1 MRANPGGQL
10 APSEVVGRDELI
22 LRLWEILQRQ
32 SLVLSAERRMGKTS
46 VIKKMIAEAPG
57 DKLPVYHDLEGLRT
71 PMEFARAVFDDVDEH
86 LGRMQR
92 TGARM
97 REFIRH
103 LGGVEVGGLFKLP
116 DKIED
121 HHWKT
126 LLTRTLEDLVE
137 HQTRRVILFWDEMP
151 MMLDNIKQ
159 DSGEKAAM
167 EMLDTLRSLRQM
179 HEPLRMVFTGSI
191 GLHNVITS
199 LKRAGYANAP
209 INDMYVEDV
218 PPLSPEDANEL
229 ARLLLEGED
238 IPTTDLPATSWAIAS
253 EVDGIAHYIHH
264 VVDQMR
270 RRGIEATVQAARE
283 IVDEALTDPL
293 DRWHMRHYRERMDTY
308 YTAEELPFALS
319 LLDVLAAEDK
329 PLAFADLFN
338 QFRSRQATEDVESIR
353 SVLTL
358 LQRDHYVT
366 QQKDGRYAFRFPLI
380 RRWWR
385 LHRGV

>member
-10 APSEVVGRDELI
+10 APSEVIGRDGLI
-22 LRLWEILQRQ
+22 ARLWRILDRQ

-46 VIKKMIAEAPG
+46 IIKKMIAEAPG

-71 PMEFARAVFDDVDEH
+71 PLEFARAVFDDVDEH
-86 LGRMQR
+86 LSRMQR
-92 TGARM
+92 TAARVH
-97 REFIRH
+97 EFARH
-103 LGGVEVGGLFKLP
+103 LGGAEIGGLFKLP
-116 DKIED
+116 DKIEA

-126 LLTRTLEDLVE
+126 LLTKTIEDLIE
-137 HQTRRVILFWDEMP
+137 HQTRTVILFWDEMP

-159 DSGEKAAM
+159 DGGEKAAM
-167 EMLDTLRSLRQM
+167 EVLDTLRALRQM
-179 HEPLRMVFTGSI
+179 HAALRMVFTGSI

-209 INDMYVEDV
+209 INDMYIEDV
-218 PPLSPEDANEL
+218 PPLSPADAREL
-229 ARLLLEGED
+229 ARCLLQGEG
-238 IPTTDLPATSWAIAS
+238 IAAKDLTATSQAIA
-253 EVDGIAHYIHH
+253 EAVDGIAHYVHH
-264 VVDQMR
+264 VADQMR
-270 RRGIEATVQAARE
+270 TRGGEATPETARE
-283 IVDEALTDPL
+283 IVDECLTDPL

-308 YTAEELPFALS
+308 YTDDELPFALN
-319 LLDVLAAEDK
+319 LLDVLAAAKE

-338 QFRSRQATEDVESIR
+338 LLKSRQVTEDVEAVR
-353 SVLTL
+353 AVLTL

-366 QQKDGRYAFRFPLI
+366 QQKDGRYSFRFPLI

>member
-1 MRANPGGQL
+1 
-10 APSEVVGRDELI
+10 
-22 LRLWEILQRQ
+22 
-32 SLVLSAERRMGKTS
+32 MGKTS

-71 PMEFARAVFDDVDEH
+71 PMEFARAVFDDVDEV

-151 MMLDNIKQ
+151 IMLGNIKQ

-179 HEPLRMVFTGSI
+179 QEALRMVFTGSI

-199 LKRAGYANAP
+199 LKRAGYAKAP

-218 PPLSPEDANEL
+218 PPLSPDDANEL

-238 IPTTDLPATSWAIAS
+238 IPTKDLPATSRAIAS

-270 RRGIEATVQAARE
+270 RRGIEATAQAARE

-308 YTAEELPFALS
+308 YTADELPFALS
-319 LLDVLAAEDK
+319 LLDALAAEDK

-338 QFRSRQATEDVESIR
+338 QFRSRQATEDVESVR